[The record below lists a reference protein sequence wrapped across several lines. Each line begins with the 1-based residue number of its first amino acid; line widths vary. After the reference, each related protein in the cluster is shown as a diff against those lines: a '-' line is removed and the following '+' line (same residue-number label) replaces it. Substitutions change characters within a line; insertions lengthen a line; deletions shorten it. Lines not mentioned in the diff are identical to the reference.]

1 MSNFINAGKKIS
13 EKKEKNALN
22 KKSLTELVFIRNEID
37 IILKNAKKSKIL
49 L

>member
-1 MSNFINAGKKIS
+1 LSNFINAGKKIS
-13 EKKEKNALN
+13 EKKEKIALN
-22 KKSLTELVFIRNEID
+22 KKSLTELEFIRNEID

>member
-1 MSNFINAGKKIS
+1 MLERKYLK
-13 EKKEKNALN
+13 KKEKIALN